1 MFKILGSDLLGSYP
15 KIEEHAVIHKG
26 NQPIEIQI
34 NKNLNLKQI
43 VISCFHNK
51 KLGLINK
58 YILEHLFI
66 NNFTKVLIVFLWK
79 IEKKKLSK
87 N

>member
-1 MFKILGSDLLGSYP
+1 MFKISGSDLLGSYP
-15 KIEEHAVIHKG
+15 KMEQHAVIHKA
-26 NQPIEIQI
+26 NQLIEILI

-51 KLGLINK
+51 KLGLING
-58 YILEHLFI
+58 YILEHLFM
-66 NNFTKVLIVFLWK
+66 NNFMKILIVFY
-79 IEKKKLSK
+79 EKKKEKKLSK